1 MDHQRL
7 KVKKIINDYKLAL
20 KNLGITVDRA
30 ILFGSFARGKARK
43 DSDIDLI
50 IVSEDFKKM
59 NLRQRLEVLGIAA
72 VRIMQPIEAKG
83 YTLKEINSSSKP
95 KFLAHV
101 LEIGMGV

>member
-7 KVKKIINDYKLAL
+7 RVKKVINDYKIAL
-20 KNLGITVDRA
+20 KNLGINVERA
-30 ILFGSFARGKARK
+30 ILFGSFAKGNSRK

-72 VRIMQPIEAKG
+72 VRIMKPIEAKG
-83 YTLKEINSSSKP
+83 YTLKEISSPSKP
-95 KFLAHV
+95 MFLSHV
-101 LEIGMGV
+101 LKIGMGV

>member
-1 MDHQRL
+1 MDHQKLRIK
-7 KVKKIINDYKLAL
+7 KVISDYKIAL
-20 KNLGITVDRA
+20 KNLGINVERA
-30 ILFGSFARGKARK
+30 VLFGSFANGNARK

-95 KFLAHV
+95 KFLSHI
-101 LEIGMGV
+101 LKIGMGV

>member
-1 MDHQRL
+1 MDSQKL
-7 KVKKIINDYKLAL
+7 KIKRIINDYKLAL
-20 KNLGITVDRA
+20 KSLGITVQKT
-30 ILFGSFARGKARK
+30 ILFGSFARGNARK

-83 YTLKEINSSSKP
+83 YTFKEINSPAKSI
-95 KFLAHV
+95 FLSHI
-101 LEIGMGV
+101 LKIGMGV